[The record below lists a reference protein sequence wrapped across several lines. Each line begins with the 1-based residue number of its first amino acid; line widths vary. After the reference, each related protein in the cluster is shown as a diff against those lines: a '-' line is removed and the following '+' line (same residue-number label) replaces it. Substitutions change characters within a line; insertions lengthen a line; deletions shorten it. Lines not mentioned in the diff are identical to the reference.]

1 MIIDLIIGVG
11 FAFALLGVMVMI
23 LIDVWKKKK

>member
-1 MIIDLIIGVG
+1 MVNDLLVGVG
-11 FAFALLGVMVMI
+11 FGVALLGVMVMI

>member
-1 MIIDLIIGVG
+1 MIIDLIVGVG
-11 FAFALLGVMVMI
+11 FAFTLLGVMVMI

>member
-1 MIIDLIIGVG
+1 MMNDLLISLG
-11 FAFALLGVMVMI
+11 FGFALLGVMVMI

>member
-1 MIIDLIIGVG
+1 MINDLLIGVG
-11 FAFALLGVMVMI
+11 FGVALLGVMVMI